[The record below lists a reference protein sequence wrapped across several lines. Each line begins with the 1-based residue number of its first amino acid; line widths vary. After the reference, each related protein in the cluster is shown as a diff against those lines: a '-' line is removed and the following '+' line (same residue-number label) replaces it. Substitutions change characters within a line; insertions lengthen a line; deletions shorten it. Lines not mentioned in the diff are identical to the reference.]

1 MNQRPILLVGAGGH
15 CKALIDVIEQ
25 GDLFKI
31 EGILDHP
38 DSKITELLGYSIVG
52 DDSSLSMFK
61 QKFEYAF
68 PAIGFLNK
76 QVNRANLYYNLIELG
91 YTIPNII
98 SKRSYVSNYCKLGQG
113 NAVLHDSILNAVSCI
128 GSNNIIQTKSLLE
141 HDVSIGDHNYIST
154 GTLINGNV
162 HIGDLNLIGSNVTI
176 NQGCKIGSNIIVG
189 SGAVV
194 VQDILDSGTYVG
206 VPAKKIK

>member
-128 GSNNIIQTKSLLE
+128 GSNATANPPLCVKTAQHVKS
-141 HDVSIGDHNYIST
+141 SMGRWKR
-154 GTLINGNV
+154 
-162 HIGDLNLIGSNVTI
+162 GSRRFKMRAPT
-176 NQGCKIGSNIIVG
+176 S
-189 SGAVV
+189 
-194 VQDILDSGTYVG
+194 
-206 VPAKKIK
+206 